1 MRRFLFE
8 KKLTPTIASIS
19 VPFAIKKK
27 QKKRKKRTSSCA
39 ERYSKLIEFHRWNRF
54 SKFLFQWISSIF
66 HWFATKSSFLFFFT
80 VIIGSHVVVLS
91 FTGFYLVFWVLMGF
105 IQLELVLIQLYWV
118 LPSFN
123 RFLPSC
129 TWFYLVYLGFTQFY
143 LVFTWFDH
151 VLPSFTWFLLV
162 STMQMISNEN
172 DLFLMDIDSLSARK
186 LPKPIDRKG
195 HLLF

>member
-8 KKLTPTIASIS
+8 KKSTPTIASIS

-27 QKKRKKRTSSCA
+27 TKQKKKKRTSSCA

-91 FTGFYLVFWVLMGF
+91 FTGFYLVFFWFLSS
-105 IQLELVLIQLYWV
+105 LNWC
-118 LPSFN
+118 
-123 RFLPSC
+123 LPSC
-129 TWFYLVYLGFTQFY
+129 TGFYLVLIGSYLVVLDFKQFNWVLLGFT
-143 LVFTWFDH
+143 
-151 VLPSFTWFLLV
+151 
-162 STMQMISNEN
+162 
-172 DLFLMDIDSLSARK
+172 
-186 LPKPIDRKG
+186 
-195 HLLF
+195 